1 MRIILKNQ
9 DGSVSVLYPVLECG
23 LTVEQIAEKDSHGTP
38 YEIVE
43 DSEIPADQDFRN
55 AWIHNG
61 RKIEIDFVKAKEIT
75 KNRLR
80 DERKPLLENL
90 DVEVMRNMSDP
101 VKLAEIEAQKQVLRD
116 LPQQVDNLKTV
127 DELKAIKATKPAI

>member
-1 MRIILKNQ
+1 MKIILKNQ

-23 LTVEQIAEKDSHGTP
+23 LTIEQIAEKDSHGTP
-38 YEIVE
+38 FEIVE
-43 DSEIPADQDFRN
+43 DSAIPLDQEFRD

-61 RKIEIDFVKAKEIT
+61 KKIEIDFVKANEIT

-80 DERKPLLENL
+80 KERQPLLESL
-90 DVEVMRNMSDP
+90 DVEVMKNITNP

-116 LPQQVDNLKTV
+116 LPQQVDSLTTVEELKT
-127 DELKAIKATKPAI
+127 IKAEQPAI